1 MRKLGITSLALL
13 ALASAPFAMGQKQQS
28 VAEAARENK
37 KQKLESARTVWTND
51 NITTVSKGLAT
62 EGAAPTEAPAAEAA
76 AEVKQECD
84 KNKDEKCEVV
94 AKTDA
99 AADSGKKGDELKTKL
114 ADLEKSL
121 ADQKRE
127 ASLNEREWQLS
138 QAALYGDAGTQ
149 LRDPKKFADSQAAH
163 QKDAERL
170 QKAIE
175 ETQKKIDDL
184 KEQARKDGTK
194 L

>member
-1 MRKLGITSLALL
+1 MRKLGIVTLALF
-13 ALASAPFAMGQKQQS
+13 ALAIAPSAVAQKQQS
-28 VAEAARENK
+28 VADAARENK
-37 KQKLESARTVWTND
+37 KQKPESAQKVWTND

-62 EGAAPTEAPAAEAA
+62 EGVAPTDTPTAAEPA
-76 AEVKQECD
+76 AEVKQDCD
-84 KNKDEKCEVV
+84 KTKDEKCDAV
-94 AKTDA
+94 AKTDSA
-99 AADSGKKGDELKTKL
+99 ETSNKGDDQKKKI
-114 ADLEKSL
+114 ADMEKSL

-170 QKAIE
+170 QKLIE